1 MQEINFYFDFLSPY
15 SYLAW
20 TWVRENYRKYQFILI
35 PCPLGSLIR
44 HYETKGP
51 AEIPPKR
58 NYLFKNCLRYAAL
71 KGIKFNPPKNLPFNS
86 LYALRISLWE
96 NCGREQFKVIEGLF
110 RLGWEKGEDLGN
122 EEIIVAE
129 LNRLGIDGV
138 PLLEKVGTK
147 EIREGL
153 KKNVSRALAN
163 GVFGVPTF
171 IIKEELFWGNDSIEH
186 LELFLDG
193 RDPLQR
199 DKIEQFE
206 KRNFTV
212 F

>member
-1 MQEINFYFDFLSPY
+1 M
-15 SYLAW
+15 A
-20 TWVRENYRKYQFILI
+20 
-35 PCPLGSLIR
+35 
-44 HYETKGP
+44 
-51 AEIPPKR
+51 
-58 NYLFKNCLRYAAL
+58 
-71 KGIKFNPPKNLPFNS
+71 
-86 LYALRISLWE
+86 
-96 NCGREQFKVIEGLF
+96 
-110 RLGWEKGEDLGN
+110 EDLGN

-153 KKNVSRALAN
+153 KKNVTRALAN